1 MPVVPAYAVHSL
13 LLYFLLLLL
22 CSACCCVIVRKKQA
36 TQWVM
41 LSAKQEGRER
51 KKVRDKAKEERPNTI
66 VSGKRNAILRC
77 VKCPLLFVSNKCER
91 NGKASRR
98 EKGAAGGEEKFNN

>member
-1 MPVVPAYAVHSL
+1 M
-13 LLYFLLLLL
+13 
-22 CSACCCVIVRKKQA
+22 RKKQA

-41 LSAKQEGRER
+41 LSAKQEEARWGEEER
-51 KKVRDKAKEERPNTI
+51 RRQAERPNTI

-77 VKCPLLFVSNKCER
+77 VKCPSLFVSNKCER

-98 EKGAAGGEEKFNN
+98 KKREGGEDEFNN